1 MVKKQY
7 TVDEIVNLLNSRV
20 EAVERAMVRLYELQ
34 DYDERA
40 ASESKWHNHR
50 GFCSASA
57 PSGSKFARA
66 VITRRKKG
74 VPPGSRLYGRWLA
87 RAREIAI
94 RHRGQLLAIANGQEV

>member
-7 TVDEIVNLLNSRV
+7 SMDEIVNLLETRAA
-20 EAVERAMVRLYELQ
+20 AVERAMVRLYDLQ
-34 DYDERA
+34 CFDEKMT
-40 ASESKWHNHR
+40 SESKWHNHR

-66 VITRRKKG
+66 VTSRKKRG
-74 VPPGSRLYGRWLA
+74 VPAGKRLFGSWLT

-94 RHRGQLLAIANGQEV
+94 RHRRQLLEMANSK